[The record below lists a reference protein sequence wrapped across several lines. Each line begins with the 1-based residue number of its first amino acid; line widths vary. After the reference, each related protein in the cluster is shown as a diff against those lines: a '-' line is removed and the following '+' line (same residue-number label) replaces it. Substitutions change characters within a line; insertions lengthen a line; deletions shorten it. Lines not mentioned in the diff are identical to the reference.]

1 MKPGLKIGQTAE
13 IEVEIS
19 DTMLANFDGR
29 PVHNLYS
36 TSALVNQME
45 WVARKAILPYLE
57 EHEEVM
63 NSYVEV
69 SHLTLSLPGM
79 KVRVKA
85 VVSEIRDKKIV
96 CDIEAFNSRGKIARG
111 SITQSL
117 IEKQWLDRKM
127 KELSIINQLALNS
140 SPHPVIPPD
149 QSKSQEQKW

>member
-1 MKPGLKIGQTAE
+1 MKPGLKTGQIAE

-19 DTMLANFDGR
+19 NAMLANFDGR

-36 TSALVNQME
+36 TSALVNHME
-45 WVARKAILPYLE
+45 WVARKVILPFLE

-63 NSYVEV
+63 NSHVEV

-85 VVSEIRDKKIV
+85 SISEIRDKKIV

-127 KELSIINQLALNS
+127 KELSIINQLAMNS
-140 SPHPVIPPD
+140 SPHPVIPSD
-149 QSKSQEQKW
+149 QSK

>member
-1 MKPGLKIGQTAE
+1 MKTGLQVGQSAE
-13 IEVEIS
+13 IEVEI
-19 DTMLANFDGR
+19 TNAMLANFDGR

-36 TSALVNQME
+36 TSALVNHME
-45 WVARKAILPYLE
+45 WVARKVILPYLE

-63 NSYVEV
+63 NSHAEI

-85 VVSEIRDKKIV
+85 VVSDIRDKKIV

-127 KELSIINQLALNS
+127 KELSIINQLAS
-140 SPHPVIPPD
+140 TSQKPVTP
-149 QSKSQEQKW
+149 SEQTK

>member
-1 MKPGLKIGQTAE
+1 MKPGLQTGQTAE

-19 DTMLANFDGR
+19 NTMLANFDGR

-36 TSALVNQME
+36 TSALVNHME
-45 WVARKAILPYLE
+45 WVARKVILPYLE

-85 VVSEIRDKKIV
+85 VVSRIRDKKIV

-127 KELSIINQLALNS
+127 KELSIINQLAMNS
-140 SPHPVIPPD
+140 QHPVTPSE
-149 QSKSQEQKW
+149 QSKS

>member
-1 MKPGLKIGQTAE
+1 MKPGLKTGQIAE
-13 IEVEIS
+13 IEVEI
-19 DTMLANFDGR
+19 TNAMLANFDGR

-36 TSALVNQME
+36 TSALVNHME
-45 WVARKAILPYLE
+45 WVARKVILPFLE

-63 NSYVEV
+63 NSHVEV

-85 VVSEIRDKKIV
+85 SVSEIRDKKIV

-127 KELSIINQLALNS
+127 KELSIINQLAMDS
-140 SPHPVIPPD
+140 SPHPVIPSD
-149 QSKSQEQKW
+149 QSK